1 MPLVESGGVPQRRS
15 RLFARVSLAA
25 AAAALLAAPIAP
37 LAPSA
42 QAGPAALAAPDGVFN
57 VVTSRSTYT
66 PGDDELGAPTLYV
79 TAGSQLTLT
88 NLDAFAAHALT
99 SDAVVPDT
107 DTRLFESG
115 VLNFR
120 ASAPVVGVPALPA
133 GSYPFHCSVHED
145 NMHGLLVVQ

>member
-1 MPLVESGGVPQRRS
+1 MSPVESGGVLQRRS

-25 AAAALLAAPIAP
+25 AAAALLAAPIVP
-37 LAPSA
+37 TA
-42 QAGPAALAAPDGVFN
+42 QAGPAAPAAPDGVFN
-57 VVTSRSTYT
+57 VVTSRSTFT
-66 PGDDELGAPTLYV
+66 PGDDELGTPTLYI

-99 SDAVVPDT
+99 SDAVVPGT

-120 ASAPVVGVPALPA
+120 ADAPVIGVPSLPA